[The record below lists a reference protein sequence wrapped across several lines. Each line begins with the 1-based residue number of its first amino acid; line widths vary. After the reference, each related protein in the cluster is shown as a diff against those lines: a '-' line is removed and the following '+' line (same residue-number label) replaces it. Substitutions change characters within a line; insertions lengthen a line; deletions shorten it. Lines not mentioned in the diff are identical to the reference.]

1 MYLTDVFTCDSV
13 IGIELYSGRI
23 NPIVYLQSHLQPEI
37 EITISQ
43 KESKYEVVSQKN
55 LIIFYVFL
63 LQVSPQHIRKRMVL
77 YRKTNELIIRL

>member
-43 KESKYEVVSQKN
+43 KESKYEVVSQKKSHYI
-55 LIIFYVFL
+55 LCFSITGITSAHQEKDGFV
-63 LQVSPQHIRKRMVL
+63 
-77 YRKTNELIIRL
+77 